1 MTQRVRGKQVLAGY
15 VPTNY
20 TPAGLGPWNV
30 DQQLAGIDA
39 ALSPSAGAAK
49 GAGIDTFRF
58 DSSNTYATLYTGA
71 APGTGWAMRLYN
83 TAPTRIVEMV
93 TFCAQ
98 FGGAGNYQLGIYNAA
113 GALVTATAATPVAS
127 TGFKVAP
134 VTTPGLLAKG
144 ECWLAIWSD
153 SNGSQFPQQ
162 NGRVGFGLPN
172 GIELNN
178 VPALPANL
186 GPYLGNV
193 RALRYYVAG
202 SP

>member
-1 MTQRVRGKQVLAGY
+1 MQIPVKQIS
-15 VPTNY
+15 
-20 TPAGLGPWNV
+20 
-30 DQQLAGIDA
+30 GIVSSD
-39 ALSPSAGAAK
+39 
-49 GAGIDTFRF
+49 GAGIDTFRL
-58 DSSNTYATLYTGA
+58 DSANTYANLYTGA
-71 APGTGWAMRLYN
+71 APGTGWAQRLYN
-83 TAPTRIVEMV
+83 YAPTRITEMV

-113 GALVTATAATPVAS
+113 GALIASTASTPVAS
-127 TGFKVAP
+127 TGMKVAALTSP
-134 VTTPGLLAKG
+134 ILLPKG
-144 ECWLAIWSD
+144 ECWLAIWSN

-178 VPALPANL
+178 VAALPVAL

-193 RALRYYVAG
+193 RALRFWVGG